1 MTPDNGVD
9 PTVQQPDTPAKT
21 TDQPRTLLPQVSR
34 RGFILGAAT
43 AAAAAG
49 TTGLAACGNINR
61 TTEAADDDDPTQA
74 FLADDI
80 VPFDGVHQAGID
92 TPGQAH
98 LNIIAFTLRAGT
110 TIDDVRR
117 LMTVWTEDARQLT
130 RGHNPIGSL
139 EPELATIPANLTI
152 TCGLGPR
159 FFDIIGKTDQ
169 RPEWLKPIPVFSKDK
184 LEDTWGEADLALQIC
199 CDDPL
204 TLAFATRHMTRA
216 GGKLLETRWMQQ
228 GFLNARG
235 ATDPGTTPRN
245 LFGQKDGTV
254 NPQSTAEYD
263 DYVWIDENSSD
274 PQWVRGGTCM
284 VVRRIAMNLDT
295 WEELDRTSREVA
307 MGRYLE
313 SGAPLTGKEEF
324 DTADFKAKD
333 QFGLPV
339 IDPRS
344 HMALAA
350 PPTDNPKEKMR
361 RRAYNYLESHIPGS
375 DHTTNVGLVFICCQQ
390 NPVTQF
396 TAIQQRLNDNDRLN
410 TWITH
415 IGSAVFAVPPGTSEV
430 GAGKDQYWGASLL
443 ES

>member
-9 PTVQQPDTPAKT
+9 PIVQQPDTPAKT
-21 TDQPRTLLPQVSR
+21 TDQPRTLPPQVSR

-80 VPFDGVHQAGID
+80 VPLDGVHQAGID

-152 TCGLGPR
+152 TCGFGPR

-184 LEDTWGEADLALQIC
+184 LEDAWGEADLALQIC

-204 TLAFATRHMTRA
+204 TLAFATRHM
-216 GGKLLETRWMQQ
+216 
-228 GFLNARG
+228 
-235 ATDPGTTPRN
+235 
-245 LFGQKDGTV
+245 
-254 NPQSTAEYD
+254 
-263 DYVWIDENSSD
+263 
-274 PQWVRGGTCM
+274 RGGTCM

-375 DHTTNVGLVFICCQQ
+375 DHTTNVGLVFICFQQ

>member
-9 PTVQQPDTPAKT
+9 PTAQQPDTPTKT
-21 TDQPRTLLPQVSR
+21 TNQPHTLPPQVSR

-49 TTGLAACGNINR
+49 TTGLAACGNTSRN
-61 TTEAADDDDPTQA
+61 TAAANGDPTQA

-80 VPFDGVHQAGID
+80 VPFDGAHQAGID

-98 LNIIAFTLRAGT
+98 LNIIAFTLRAGI

-152 TCGLGPR
+152 TCGFGPR

-184 LEDTWGEADLALQIC
+184 LEDAWGEADLALQIC

-216 GGKLLETRWMQQ
+216 GGKMLETRWMQQ

-254 NPQSTAEYD
+254 NPQSPTEYD
-263 DYVWIDENSSD
+263 DYV
-274 PQWVRGGTCM
+274 
-284 VVRRIAMNLDT
+284 
-295 WEELDRTSREVA
+295 
-307 MGRYLE
+307 
-313 SGAPLTGKEEF
+313 
-324 DTADFKAKD
+324 
-333 QFGLPV
+333 
-339 IDPRS
+339 
-344 HMALAA
+344 
-350 PPTDNPKEKMR
+350 
-361 RRAYNYLESHIPGS
+361 
-375 DHTTNVGLVFICCQQ
+375 
-390 NPVTQF
+390 
-396 TAIQQRLNDNDRLN
+396 
-410 TWITH
+410 
-415 IGSAVFAVPPGTSEV
+415 
-430 GAGKDQYWGASLL
+430 
-443 ES
+443 